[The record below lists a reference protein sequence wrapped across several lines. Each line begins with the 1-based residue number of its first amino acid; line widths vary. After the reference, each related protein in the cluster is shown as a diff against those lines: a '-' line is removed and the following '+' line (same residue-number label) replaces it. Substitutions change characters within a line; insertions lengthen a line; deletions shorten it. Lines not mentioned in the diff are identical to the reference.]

1 MVKRFKSPQS
11 IIGFGTIIFTLAI
24 FFAQGGFINMNPWYV
39 VGMVIGAVLIIWGLL
54 KNPESITVTNP
65 LEDIKTDLTNMN
77 MCEREVAT
85 KKAEQ
90 VCPEKIAKQIHND
103 FVALFGED
111 LATFAISLIQEI
123 TSKHDIQPLIEFFKD
138 MGGILDTNNYG
149 LKAQLKDNE
158 LYNSSRMDL
167 SQKRLKLKMGRKKK
181 ATTQKNIHRVSV
193 LTYGLNSSIIL
204 RGALNSVPE
213 AKGVMPAVIKVT
225 LESIETETE
234 KILTQMLDDLENEW
248 KVTINELQILPI
260 R

>member
-1 MVKRFKSPQS
+1 MVKRLKSPQS
-11 IIGFGTIIFTLAI
+11 IIGFGTIIVTLAM

-39 VGMVIGAVLIIWGLL
+39 VGVVIGVSLVIWGLL
-54 KNPESITVTNP
+54 KKPESITVTNP

-90 VCPEKIAKQIHND
+90 VCPEETAKQIYDD

-111 LATFAISLIQEI
+111 LVTFTISLIQEI
-123 TSKHDIQPLIEFFKD
+123 TSKHDIEPLIEFFKN
-138 MGGILDTNNYG
+138 MGEILDTNSYG
-149 LKAQLKDNE
+149 LKAELIDND

-167 SQKRLKLKMGRKKK
+167 SQKRLKLKMGKKKK
-181 ATTQKNIHRVSV
+181 ATTQTNIHRVSL
-193 LTYGLNSSIIL
+193 LTYGLNSLIVL
-204 RGALNSVPE
+204 RGSLNSVPE
-213 AKGVMPAVIKVT
+213 AKGIMPAVIKIT
-225 LESIETETE
+225 LEGIETATE

-260 R
+260 K